1 MRKIAFQVA
10 ACMLLASCG
19 QNESESS
26 NTLPP
31 APILVKDTEARDLK
45 GNVKSV
51 ISVSWQM
58 PSETEINLAFDS
70 LYQKVT
76 KHIAKYNSNA
86 DPSFALSEAEALEAN
101 RAHIQKDAFDTSGSM
116 IFLAQHKKM
125 WRLRRSVR
133 EKDVVAYFD
142 TTIDGNIYYHD
153 TTTLANDRS
162 ISRIIDEFITV
173 TDSAH
178 YVKTRLDRQNISRN
192 DSAIV
197 WVHTTSI
204 SGDLPKL
211 EPATIDTV
219 TYKILEKDGKGN
231 LLKVVVGHTDK
242 SQPKELILYKYTYY
256 DWAHF

>member
-1 MRKIAFQVA
+1 MKKIAFQVA

-19 QNESESS
+19 QNESNNKE
-26 NTLPP
+26 TLPP

-58 PSETEINLAFDS
+58 PSEAEMALNFDS
-70 LYQKVT
+70 LHQKVT
-76 KHIAKYNSNA
+76 RHIAKYNSNA
-86 DPSFALSEAEALEAN
+86 DPSFTLSEADALEAN

-162 ISRIIDEFITV
+162 ISRIVDEFITV
-173 TDSAH
+173 TDSTH
-178 YVKTRLDRQNISRN
+178 YVKTRLVRQNILRN

-204 SGDLPKL
+204 SGDLPKI
-211 EPATIDTV
+211 EPAVVDSVI
-219 TYKILEKDGKGN
+219 YKILEKDAKGN
-231 LLKVVVGHTDK
+231 LLKVIVDHTDK
-242 SQPKELILYKYTYY
+242 RQPKELILYKYTYY
-256 DWAHF
+256 DWVHF